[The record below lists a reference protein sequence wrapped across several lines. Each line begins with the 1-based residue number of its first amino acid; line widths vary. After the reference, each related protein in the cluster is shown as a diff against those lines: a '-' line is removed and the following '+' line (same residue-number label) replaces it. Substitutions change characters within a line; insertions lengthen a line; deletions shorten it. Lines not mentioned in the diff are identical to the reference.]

1 MEETEGEKFVYWGV
15 FFVIIIIIAVGGY
28 FLTFGNK
35 KEDNKPKKEETK
47 EEYNYGKYRGK
58 WLLKDGEEI
67 NEELDINSI
76 DSSKVEF
83 NYSINDIVSFEKQT
97 ALLEGASAE
106 FDITTLD
113 GQIEL
118 SGRLVFREDKI
129 VLVITDTN
137 SDDISLGS
145 IEFTE
150 KE

>member
-1 MEETEGEKFVYWGV
+1 MEETEGEKFIYWGV
-15 FFVIIIIIAVGGY
+15 FFVIIIIMAIGGY
-28 FLTFGNK
+28 FLAFGNK
-35 KEDNKPKKEETK
+35 KDVDTSKKEET
-47 EEYNYGKYRGK
+47 EEKYNYDKYRGK
-58 WLLKDGEEI
+58 WLLKDEEEI

-83 NYSINDIVSFEKQT
+83 SYSIKDIATFENQT
-97 ALLEGASAE
+97 ALVEGATAE
-106 FDITTLD
+106 FDITTND
-113 GQIEL
+113 EQIEL

-137 SDDISLGS
+137 NDDISLGS

>member
-1 MEETEGEKFVYWGV
+1 MEETEGEKFIYWGV
-15 FFVIIIIIAVGGY
+15 FFAIIIIMAVGGY
-28 FLTFGNK
+28 FLAFGNK
-35 KEDNKPKKEETK
+35 KEVNESKKEETK
-47 EEYNYGKYRGK
+47 EEYNYDKYRGK
-58 WLLKDGEEI
+58 WLLKDEEEV

-83 NYSINDIVSFEKQT
+83 NYSIKDIATFEKQT

-106 FDITTLD
+106 FYITTED
-113 GQIEL
+113 GEIEL

-137 SDDISLGS
+137 NDDISLGS

>member
-1 MEETEGEKFVYWGV
+1 MEETEGEKFIYWGV
-15 FFVIIIIIAVGGY
+15 FFVIIIIMTVGGY

-35 KEDNKPKKEETK
+35 KETNKSQKTETK
-47 EEYNYGKYRGK
+47 GEYNYDKYRGK
-58 WLLKDGEEI
+58 WFLKDEEEI
-67 NEELDINSI
+67 NEELDIDNI

-83 NYSINDIVSFEKQT
+83 SYSIKDIATFEEQS
-97 ALLEGASAE
+97 AILEGASAD
-106 FDITTLD
+106 FDITTD
-113 GQIEL
+113 DEQIEL

-137 SDDISLGS
+137 NDDISLGS

>member
-1 MEETEGEKFVYWGV
+1 MEETEGEKFIYWGV
-15 FFVIIIIIAVGGY
+15 FFVIIIIMAVGGY
-28 FLTFGNK
+28 FLAFGNK
-35 KEDNKPKKEETK
+35 KDSNTPKKEET
-47 EEYNYGKYRGK
+47 EETYNYDKYRGK
-58 WLLKDGEEI
+58 WLLKDEEEV

-83 NYSINDIVSFEKQT
+83 NYSIKDIANFENQT
-97 ALLEGASAE
+97 ALLEGATAE
-106 FDITTLD
+106 FYITTED
-113 GQIEL
+113 GEIEL

-137 SDDISLGS
+137 NDDISLGS

>member
-1 MEETEGEKFVYWGV
+1 MEETEGEKFIYWGV
-15 FFVIIIIIAVGGY
+15 FFVIIIIMAIGGY
-28 FLTFGNK
+28 FLAFGNK
-35 KEDNKPKKEETK
+35 KDVDTSKKEET
-47 EEYNYGKYRGK
+47 EEKYNYDKYRGK
-58 WLLKDGEEI
+58 WLLKDEEKI

-83 NYSINDIVSFEKQT
+83 SYSIKDIATFENQT
-97 ALLEGASAE
+97 ALLEGATAE
-106 FDITTLD
+106 FDITTND
-113 GQIEL
+113 EQIEL

-137 SDDISLGS
+137 NDDISLGS